1 MLISSLPE
9 YQASRTIKLYKLV
22 GGNDVSPFG
31 AFARGEKVDLTVRFP
46 ATAGAYDFNL
56 EITADAD
63 GSYRVIPFERNF
75 DARDEEYYLLL
86 PTEDE
91 GLFFYRISYR
101 DDTGKH
107 YAVNDVDGTADFQL
121 TVYSE
126 EYRAPDWFRGSTM
139 YQIFVDR
146 FNRGG
151 NPPKKDY
158 ARMAQ
163 DMHDI
168 PQFPEYPGAPLAND
182 MFFGGDLD
190 GVTAKLDYLKSIG
203 VSTVYLCPIFEARS
217 NHKYDTSDYS
227 VVDSMFGG
235 DEALDRL
242 LSAAKEKGMRIILD
256 GVFNHTGDDSIYF
269 NKYGHYPSVGAYQ
282 SMESPY
288 YTWYTFEDYP
298 DRYKSWWGIPILP
311 TVNKDSR
318 EFRDY
323 IFGEDGIV
331 GKYLDKGID
340 GWRLDVADELPEEFL
355 RPLCERAKKAKKDAL
370 IIGEVW
376 EDASNKVAYDRRR
389 KYLQGHE
396 LDSVMNYPWR
406 SAVIDF
412 IKGGLGESLRRA
424 VMSIYS
430 HYPKCVSDNLMNF
443 LGTHDTPRI
452 LTVLGGEAPD
462 GYTNAQLSVKTMSEE
477 ERESAARMLKC
488 AYTLIATLPGVPCI
502 YYGDEAGMEGY
513 GDPFNRRY
521 YPWGEEDTDL
531 IAFFGKIGGI
541 RRENS
546 EFSEGI
552 LRFEE
557 IGEHHVAFT
566 RDSVYI
572 AVNAGSEAV
581 TLSAPEG
588 LRDLITD
595 APFTGEL
602 APMSAVICKK

>member
-1 MLISSLPE
+1 MLISTLPE
-9 YQASRTIKLYKLV
+9 YQAQKTIKLYKSI

-31 AFARGEKVDLTVRFP
+31 AFARGCDVKLTARFP

-63 GSYRVIPFERNF
+63 GSLRVISFERNF
-75 DARDEEYYLLL
+75 KAQQEEYSLSL
-86 PTEDE
+86 PTEAE

-101 DDTGKH
+101 DDSGKH
-107 YAVNDVDGTADFQL
+107 YVINDVDGTSDFQL

-126 EYRAPDWFRGSTM
+126 EYEAPRWFRGGTM

-158 ARMAQ
+158 AKMAK
-163 DMHDI
+163 DVHDI
-168 PQFPEYPGAPLAND
+168 PQFPVYPGAPLAND

-203 VSTVYLCPIFEARS
+203 VSTVYLCPIFEAHS
-217 NHKYDTSDYS
+217 NHKYDTGDYS

-242 LSAAKEKGMRIILD
+242 LSAAKVKGLRIILD

-269 NKYGHYPSVGAYQ
+269 NKYGNYPSVGAYQ
-282 SMESPY
+282 SKESPY

-311 TVNKDSR
+311 TVNKDSA

-323 IFGEDGIV
+323 IFGEEGIIK
-331 GKYLDKGID
+331 KYLKKGID

-355 RPLCERAKKAKKDAL
+355 RPLCQRAKKTKKDAF

-376 EDASNKVAYDRRR
+376 EDASNKIAYDRRR

-406 SAVIDF
+406 NAVIDF
-412 IKGGLGESLRRA
+412 IKGSHGELLRRA

-462 GYTNAQLSVKTMSEE
+462 GYSNAELSTKTMSAK
-477 ERESAARMLKC
+477 EREKALQMLKC
-488 AYTLIATLPGVPCI
+488 AYAIIATLPGVPCI

-531 IAFFGKIGGI
+531 VDFFAKVGRI
-541 RRENS
+541 RCENS
-546 EFSEGI
+546 EFAEGV
-552 LRFEE
+552 LRFDE
-557 IGEHHVAFT
+557 IGERHITYLRNGVF
-566 RDSVYI
+566 I
-572 AVNAGSEAV
+572 AVNAGPEAV
-581 TLSAPEG
+581 TVNAPKG
-588 LRDLITD
+588 VYDMITD
-595 APFTGEL
+595 SPFDGTL
-602 APMSAVICKK
+602 PPMSAVICK